1 MILDRW
7 SFQFAS
13 QFHYHYKDSLLGCV
27 MHTPNLKIWTHRLW
41 CPDFMVLRQCMLFGW
56 HTPTGV
62 NMPWLAQAA
71 IWDYVGPPTTVWF
84 FSALSCTLGNLD
96 MIYPEKKFRVMV
108 IPTLGE
114 RMSISILTECILY
127 RREDLFTTNGLIDFL
142 FKVQKI
148 AEREG
153 NMVRCKFTHYTGAML
168 VTWVPRAAL
177 EITEDQI
184 EITED

>member
-1 MILDRW
+1 
-7 SFQFAS
+7 
-13 QFHYHYKDSLLGCV
+13 
-27 MHTPNLKIWTHRLW
+27 
-41 CPDFMVLRQCMLFGW
+41 
-56 HTPTGV
+56 
-62 NMPWLAQAA
+62 
-71 IWDYVGPPTTVWF
+71 
-84 FSALSCTLGNLD
+84 
-96 MIYPEKKFRVMV
+96 MV

-142 FKVQKI
+142 FEVQKI